1 MGVVAIEM
9 QGLQER
15 RGKAVMKVLKRIFI
29 SIFIIAAA
37 VLLCYFIFHLD
48 TVKVEGTEYYTDE
61 EIRKTVFTRDFS
73 DNEIMFFLYEKLF
86 GINTLPF
93 VEEIEA
99 EYHNPRSITLHVYD
113 KKISGCINYL
123 GQYVYFDKDGIVLQ
137 TIPEQIEGIP
147 VVTGINF
154 GNFTVGQPF
163 QVADDSVFDS
173 IMNVSQQISHYAIP
187 VDEIKVSDGAIRL
200 VIASLTVELGK
211 QERYDDALA
220 DLAGVIEKAQEEK
233 IELNGTINLENYQAG
248 SRIVMQPPEKKKS
261 KSQKAKS
268 TASPDPDS
276 GNDPEGGQSLSQS
289 GDSEDGREDGQSP
302 SQSGD
307 LEDGGEDGQSSS
319 QDGGNQDPEQ

>member
-1 MGVVAIEM
+1 MLGIVS
-9 QGLQER
+9 L
-15 RGKAVMKVLKRIFI
+15 
-29 SIFIIAAA
+29 AA
-37 VLLCYFIFHLD
+37 VILLCYFIFHLD
-48 TVKVEGTEYYTDE
+48 TVTVEGTEYYTDE
-61 EIRKTVFTRDFS
+61 EIKAAVFVRDFS

-86 GINTLPF
+86 GINRLPF

-187 VDEIKVSDGAIRL
+187 VDEIKISDGAVRL
-200 VIASLTVELGK
+200 VIASLKVDLGK
-211 QERYDDALA
+211 KERYDDALA

-233 IELNGTINLENYQAG
+233 IKLAGSINMENYQPG
-248 SRIVMQPPEKKKS
+248 NRIVITPPAAKNSKEKKPKN
-261 KSQKAKS
+261 
-268 TASPDPDS
+268 TASPDPDATTS
-276 GNDPEGGQSLSQS
+276 PDLPE
-289 GDSEDGREDGQSP
+289 E
-302 SQSGD
+302 
-307 LEDGGEDGQSSS
+307 
-319 QDGGNQDPEQ
+319 

>member
-1 MGVVAIEM
+1 
-9 QGLQER
+9 
-15 RGKAVMKVLKRIFI
+15 MKVIKRILLGI
-29 SIFIIAAA
+29 VSLAAA
-37 VLLCYFIFHLD
+37 VLVCYFIFHLD
-48 TVKVEGTEYYTDE
+48 TVTVEGTEYYTDE
-61 EIRKTVFTRDFS
+61 EIKAAVFVRDFS

-86 GINTLPF
+86 GINRLPF

-187 VDEIKVSDGAIRL
+187 VDEIKISDGAVRL
-200 VIASLTVELGK
+200 VIASLKVDLGK
-211 QERYDDALA
+211 KERYDDALA

-233 IELNGTINLENYQAG
+233 IKLAGSINMENYQPG
-248 SRIVMQPPEKKKS
+248 NRIVITPPAAKNSKEKKPKN
-261 KSQKAKS
+261 
-268 TASPDPDS
+268 TASPDPDATTS
-276 GNDPEGGQSLSQS
+276 PDLPE
-289 GDSEDGREDGQSP
+289 E
-302 SQSGD
+302 
-307 LEDGGEDGQSSS
+307 
-319 QDGGNQDPEQ
+319 

>member
-1 MGVVAIEM
+1 
-9 QGLQER
+9 
-15 RGKAVMKVLKRIFI
+15 MKVLKRMFI
-29 SIFIIAAA
+29 GMLSAAGA

-61 EIRKTVFTRDFS
+61 EILSTVFARDFS
-73 DNEIMFFLYEKLF
+73 DNEIVFFLYEKIF
-86 GINTLPF
+86 GIDTLPF
-93 VEEIEA
+93 VEEIEV

-163 QVADDSVFDS
+163 QVADNSVFES
-173 IMNVSQQISHYAIP
+173 IMNVSQQISHYSMP

-233 IELNGTINLENYQAG
+233 IELKGTINLENYQAG

-261 KSQKAKS
+261 NTKKAKE
-268 TASPDPDS
+268 TASPEPDAED
-276 GNDPEGGQSLSQS
+276 DPE
-289 GDSEDGREDGQSP
+289 
-302 SQSGD
+302 
-307 LEDGGEDGQSSS
+307 
-319 QDGGNQDPEQ
+319 

>member
-1 MGVVAIEM
+1 
-9 QGLQER
+9 
-15 RGKAVMKVLKRIFI
+15 MKVLKRILI
-29 SIFIIAAA
+29 GIVSIA
-37 VLLCYFIFHLD
+37 VAVFLCYFIFHLD
-48 TVKVEGTEYYTDE
+48 TVKVDGTEYYTDE
-61 EIRKTVFTRDFS
+61 EIRNAVFVRDFS
-73 DNEIMFFLYEKLF
+73 DNEIMFFIYEKLF

-99 EYHNPRSITLHVYD
+99 EYHNPRSMTLHVYD

-137 TIPEQIEGIP
+137 TIPEQMEGIP

-173 IMNVSQQISHYAIP
+173 IMNVSQQISHYSIP

-200 VIASLTVELGK
+200 VIASLKVDLGK
-211 QERYDDALA
+211 KKRYDDALA

-233 IELNGTINLENYQAG
+233 IKLAGTIDMENYQAG
-248 SRIVMQPPEKKKS
+248 DRIVVKPSEKKQSKS
-261 KSQKAKS
+261 KKAQA

-276 GNDPEGGQSLSQS
+276 GNDV
-289 GDSEDGREDGQSP
+289 EDGQN
-302 SQSGD
+302 
-307 LEDGGEDGQSSS
+307 SS
-319 QDGGNQDPEQ
+319 QDEDDAENGGISAQNGNFEEEPEE